1 MVTQESNVYCL
12 YIARKKSGRLQDIE
26 GMVNLAILE
35 LENYVKES
43 IKHFLLERKWEI
55 EEGAKKGFLWRENV
69 AWSVSSAS

>member
-43 IKHFLLERKWEI
+43 IKHFLLERK
-55 EEGAKKGFLWRENV
+55 
-69 AWSVSSAS
+69 